1 VSARSE
7 RSEPRTGGHRVSMIG
22 GVVAFVIALVVVVMA
37 ACASSDGGQR
47 PAALMF
53 PSVAPSSSPSPG
65 DPILTQQVC
74 AAAAILT
81 GDGARLYNDELA
93 VLEKAAAQ
101 GDQAT
106 LVEAAEKIQK
116 KFVQL
121 ADGLSELSKR
131 SISPKLK
138 AALLE
143 ASAALTE
150 IASQT
155 YAGTTSDIKDRLAS
169 LGTSFVPV
177 CG

>member
-1 VSARSE
+1 MSARSE
-7 RSEPRTGGHRVSMIG
+7 RSEPRSHKVSLIG
-22 GVVAFVIALVVVVMA
+22 GVVAFLVALVVVIVA
-37 ACASSDGGQR
+37 ACASGDGGQR

-121 ADGLSELSKR
+121 ADGLGALSKR

-138 AALLE
+138 TTLIE

-155 YAGTTSDIKDRLAS
+155 YAGTTSDIKDRLTS
-169 LGTSFVPV
+169 LGASFVPV
-177 CG
+177 CR